1 VIQNLALKVISGIPV
16 TKPEA
21 IQIAEIQK
29 SDLPDLF
36 SSANRIREAFSGDMI
51 DLCAILNAKS
61 GSCPED
67 CSYCAQSSKSKADI
81 IKYPLLKKE
90 TAIEK
95 AQEAKNG
102 GVKRFSIVTSGR
114 KVGKTELR
122 EIAFMIEG
130 IKNIGLIPC
139 ASLGL
144 LNKDELSFLKDRGL
158 DRYHHN
164 LETSERFFPHVCKTH
179 TYKDKLKTLEAAQAI
194 GLSVCSG
201 GIFGM
206 GETWEDR
213 IDMAFSL
220 KELDVDSVPVN
231 FLIPIKGTPLSDRE
245 LLEPFEALKII
256 SLFRFIL
263 PHKAIRICGGRVQ
276 VLGEFG
282 SMIFMAGADSLMT
295 GNYLT
300 TTGRTFEDD
309 LRFIRQH
316 ELRVA

>member
-1 VIQNLALKVISGIPV
+1 MSGIPIIKSDAIRL
-16 TKPEA
+16 TK
-21 IQIAEIQK
+21 IQK
-29 SDLPDLF
+29 TELPDLF
-36 SSANRIREAFSGDMI
+36 SSANRIREAFSGDMV
-51 DLCAILNAKS
+51 DLCAIVNAKS
-61 GSCPED
+61 GACPED

-90 TAIEK
+90 KILKKTE
-95 AQEAKNG
+95 EAKDG
-102 GVKRFSIVTSGR
+102 GVKRFSIVTSGK
-114 KVGKTELR
+114 KVSKNELK

-130 IKNIGLIPC
+130 IKNIGLLPC

-144 LNKDELSFLKDRGL
+144 LGKDELLFLKAHGL

-164 LETSERFFPHVCKTH
+164 IETSERFFPHVCKTH
-179 TYKDKLKTLEAAQAI
+179 TYSDKLKTLEAAQAA

-213 IDMAFSL
+213 IDMAFFL
-220 KELDVDSVPVN
+220 KELGVDSVPVN

-245 LLEPFEALKII
+245 LLDPFEALKII

-276 VLGEFG
+276 VLGESG
-282 SMIFMAGADSLMT
+282 EMIFTAGADSLMT

-316 ELRVA
+316 GLKVA